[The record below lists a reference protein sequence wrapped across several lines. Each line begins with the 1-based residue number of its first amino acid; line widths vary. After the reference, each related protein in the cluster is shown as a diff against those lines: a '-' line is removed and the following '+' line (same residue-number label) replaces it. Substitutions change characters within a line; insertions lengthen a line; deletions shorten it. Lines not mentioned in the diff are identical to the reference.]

1 MALSAR
7 TPSTLVTNYFIPT
20 IYSNEVEKAA
30 KSQLVTW
37 DSINSSWKKQLVKGN
52 ILNIP
57 KSTLV
62 TATEVVVGTVAT
74 GVNPMNTT
82 GVQLTIN
89 QWYEALCKL
98 DTMSLKQEGT
108 NLETIAVG
116 ESAYAIAKQ
125 IDTSVCAL
133 FSALNGSTVLG
144 TDGVAIT
151 DDLLETLMETLMEA
165 DVPWEAAD
173 LSCILDPSGV
183 ADMCKIDKFISSQ
196 YAQTGVLKNGLV
208 GSSPIYGWKVKT
220 TNNLAAATTGNYAA
234 VLHRRAI
241 GGAAQIE
248 KSWRKDF
255 PELHQ
260 IYMSAEALWGV
271 IEVMDTFGIPC
282 YTRKS

>member
-20 IYSNEVEKAA
+20 LYSTKVEVTA
-30 KSQLVTW
+30 KSQLVCWEAINATW
-37 DSINSSWKKQLVKGN
+37 QTQLKKGN

-62 TATEVVVGTVAT
+62 SATEVVVGTVAT

-82 GVQLTIN
+82 GVQLTVD

-98 DTMSLKQEGT
+98 DTMSLEQEGT
-108 NLETIAVG
+108 DLEGVASA

-125 IDTSVCAL
+125 MDTSVGAL
-133 FSALNGSTVLG
+133 FSALNGSSVKG
-144 TDGVAIT
+144 TDGTALT
-151 DDLLETLMETLMEA
+151 DDLMEDLMETLQEN
-165 DVPWEAAD
+165 DVPWD
-173 LSCILDPSGV
+173 GSISCILDPSGV
-183 ADMCKIDKFISSQ
+183 ADMCKIDKFISNQ
-196 YAQTGVLKNGLV
+196 YAQTGVLKNGKV
-208 GSSPIYGWKVKT
+208 GNSPIYGWTVRA
-220 TNNLAAATTGNYAA
+220 TNNLTAATTGNYCA
-234 VLHRRAI
+234 VLHKRAI
-241 GGAAQIE
+241 GGAAQIN

-271 IEVMDTFGIPC
+271 VEVMDAFGIPF
-282 YTRKS
+282 YSRKS